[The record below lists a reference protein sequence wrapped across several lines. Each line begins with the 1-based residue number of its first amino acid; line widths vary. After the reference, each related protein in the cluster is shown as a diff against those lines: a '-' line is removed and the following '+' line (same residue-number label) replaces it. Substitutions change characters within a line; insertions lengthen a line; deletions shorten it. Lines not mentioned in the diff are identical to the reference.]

1 MDTTTNTDT
10 RTMTLADLLRSL
22 GLADDDGLPQFWD

>member
-1 MDTTTNTDT
+1 MDITDT

-22 GLADDDGLPQFWD
+22 GITDDEALPQFWD

>member
-1 MDTTTNTDT
+1 MTTST

-22 GLADDDGLPQFWD
+22 GLAEDDDTLPQFWD